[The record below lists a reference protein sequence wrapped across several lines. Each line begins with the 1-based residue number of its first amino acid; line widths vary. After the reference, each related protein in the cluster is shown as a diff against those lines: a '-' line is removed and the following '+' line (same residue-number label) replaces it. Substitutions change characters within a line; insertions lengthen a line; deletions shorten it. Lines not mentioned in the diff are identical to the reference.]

1 MKIKNIIGVAGVIL
15 IIATCLAIISPTAS
29 KMITTEQDA
38 DEIVE
43 YLNKNNAANPEEKEY
58 LINQMQKYNEEIAN
72 GKRYKN
78 ETELDQNYYSITG
91 RSDAIGFVKIP
102 KINVELPIHPG
113 IDDETL
119 YRYAGHMPNTSF
131 PIAGENIHAVI
142 SAHTAYPGR
151 TFFDHLP
158 DLELGDEFSV
168 TVLDEK
174 RTYKIIN
181 KVTVKPQDMSELS
194 IQKGKNL
201 VSLVTCFPY
210 AVNTHRLIVTGELI
224 KTEDNITTENTSS
237 TRFIS
242 QPIDYIKEYPMVFIA
257 IGISLTGI
265 ITATVIMIIQH
276 KKLKK
281 KLKQ

>member
-29 KMITTEQDA
+29 KMITAEQDA
-38 DEIVE
+38 DEIIE
-43 YLNKNNAANPEEKEY
+43 YVNKNNEANPEEKEY

-72 GKRYKN
+72 GKRYRN
-78 ETELDQNYYSITG
+78 ETELELNYYSITG
-91 RSDAIGFVKIP
+91 RNDAIGFVKIP

-158 DLELGDEFSV
+158 DLEF
-168 TVLDEK
+168 
-174 RTYKIIN
+174 
-181 KVTVKPQDMSELS
+181 Q
-194 IQKGKNL
+194 
-201 VSLVTCFPY
+201 
-210 AVNTHRLIVTGELI
+210 
-224 KTEDNITTENTSS
+224 
-237 TRFIS
+237 
-242 QPIDYIKEYPMVFIA
+242 
-257 IGISLTGI
+257 
-265 ITATVIMIIQH
+265 
-276 KKLKK
+276 
-281 KLKQ
+281 